1 MQFDFATPN
10 QILFGKGRIKDIG
23 GLVSDKGS
31 RIFVVYGNSLDRIS
45 LLSTIIGKSKE
56 LIIRFSVPH
65 EPTIGIIQAGVNLC
79 RMEDCD
85 LVIAIGGGSVIDAG
99 KAIAVLSTNEGDITD
114 FLEVIGQGKEL
125 HHPGLSMIAIP
136 TTSGTGSEV
145 TKNSVIADRK
155 HKVKV
160 SLRSNYLMPDIA
172 LIDPE
177 LTLSLPKEVTAST
190 GMDALTQL
198 IEPYVSKYSNPL
210 IEAICQEGLIRA
222 SSSLIRVYK
231 DSLDIQSRENMAMA
245 SLFSGIALAN
255 AKLGAVHG
263 FAGVLGGMYAAPHGL
278 ICAALIASVTKANI
292 DALMLRNSNLEIL
305 ARYARIAQILNND
318 RSSTVGDLAG
328 ILQNLTTELNI
339 PPLSKLGVKENDFP
353 EIITK
358 AASSSSMKGNPV
370 VLNSNEM
377 NDILEMSY

>member
-1 MQFDFATPN
+1 MQFEFATPN
-10 QILFGKGRIKDIG
+10 QIFFGKGRIKDIG

-31 RIFVVYGNSLDRIS
+31 RIFVVFGNSPDRLS
-45 LLSTIIGKSKE
+45 LLSTIIGRSKA

-65 EPTIGIIQAGVNLC
+65 EPTIEDIQAGVNLC

-231 DSLDIQSRENMAMA
+231 DSLDIRSRENMAMA

-318 RSSTVGDLAG
+318 RNSTAEDLVG
-328 ILQNLTTELNI
+328 ILQNLTSELNI